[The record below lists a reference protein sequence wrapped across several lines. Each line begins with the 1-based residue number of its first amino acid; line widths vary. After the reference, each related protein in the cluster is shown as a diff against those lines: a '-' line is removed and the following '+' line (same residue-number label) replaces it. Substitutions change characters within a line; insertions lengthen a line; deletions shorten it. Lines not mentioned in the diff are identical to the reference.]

1 MIQISPRWGNTLVK
15 TNPGT
20 NEPQQIETT
29 LKEQNTP
36 KIRPNTQS
44 VKQTKQSNPDSNLRT
59 IKMEPKEPNGL
70 ETNRLLTTRRIKENN
85 T

>member
-1 MIQISPRWGNTLVK
+1 MRPTYNMIQISPRWGNTLVK

-36 KIRPNTQS
+36 KIRPVHTIR
-44 VKQTKQSNPDSNLRT
+44 KTDQTEQPRL
-59 IKMEPKEPNGL
+59 EPK
-70 ETNRLLTTRRIKENN
+70 NN
-85 T
+85 QDGTKRTQWSRNKSIADDS